1 MTELNDTRKD
11 EQTSTEE
18 RFIKFLKTTTGAL
31 IFPDATKEA
40 IIPHTSRKPEIITL
54 PIIRQSLK
62 NPADVKFNYLEL
74 ETNYHDMGA
83 GYLLYKVTQF
93 AAWKPNEE
101 KIQLFGAFRKIG
113 GAIPF
118 VSTADPR
125 FRSWL
130 MAVGYLQ
137 KKCNDIFKTPGQD
150 LTEEILS
157 KAHELKTLDFLE
169 WPIYGKLND

>member
-1 MTELNDTRKD
+1 MK
-11 EQTSTEE
+11 EQTDLTQKEQTPKGE
-18 RFIKFLKTTTGAL
+18 RFEKFINTTTGAL
-31 IFPDATKEA
+31 IYPDVTKEA
-40 IIPHTSRKPEIITL
+40 IVPNTTLKPEIITL
-54 PIIRQSLK
+54 PIVRQSLS
-62 NPADVKFNYLEL
+62 NPADVKFHYLEL
-74 ETNYHDMGA
+74 ETNYHNLGA

-125 FRSWL
+125 FRAWL

-137 KKCNDIFKTPGQD
+137 KKCNEIFSSPDKD
-150 LTEEILS
+150 LTVEILQ

-169 WPIYGKLND
+169 WTIDGNLKQ